1 LLQKVEGIVLRAS
14 SYGESDKIVTIFS
27 RELGKRAAMARGA
40 KKPTSR
46 LASISQPFTYGYFLI
61 QQGRGMGTLQQGE
74 IIDSMRSIREDI
86 FTTAYA
92 SFIMELVDK
101 LIDDESPKPH
111 LFDILHQ
118 ALHAI
123 SDDYDPEA
131 ISLFVEWK
139 MLATAGIYPVLHQCV
154 NCGATD
160 GEFAFSFAQIGFLC
174 HRCFSID
181 RYLIRLTPAQVKL
194 IRTFYTVPIDQVG
207 KLTLKKETKSFI
219 KKIIRTIYSE
229 QVGIQLKSQKF
240 LDQMERTPEF
250 FTPKKDPSS
259 EEN

>member
-1 LLQKVEGIVLRAS
+1 MIEKEGKAIAPKSRRDCLDELLPMGSPTKLLRFFH
-14 SYGESDKIVTIFS
+14 EK
-27 RELGKRAAMARGA
+27 LGKRAAMARGA

-46 LASISQPFTYGYFLI
+46 LASISQPFTYGYFLV

-118 ALHAI
+118 ALQAI
-123 SDDYDPEA
+123 SEDYDPEA

-139 MLATAGIYPVLHQCV
+139 MLA
-154 NCGATD
+154 NCGNI
-160 GEFAFSFAQIGFLC
+160 SC
-174 HRCFSID
+174 
-181 RYLIRLTPAQVKL
+181 
-194 IRTFYTVPIDQVG
+194 
-207 KLTLKKETKSFI
+207 
-219 KKIIRTIYSE
+219 
-229 QVGIQLKSQKF
+229 
-240 LDQMERTPEF
+240 
-250 FTPKKDPSS
+250 FTPMCKLRSNRWGICFFFCTNRILMSS
-259 EEN
+259 MFFN

>member
-1 LLQKVEGIVLRAS
+1 MLQKVEGIVLRAS

-46 LASISQPFTYGYFLI
+46 LASVSQPFTYGYFLI

-74 IIDSMRSIREDI
+74 IIDSMRTIREDI

-118 ALHAI
+118 ALQAI

-139 MLATAGIYPVLHQCV
+139 MLANCRNISCFAPMRKLRSNGRGI
-154 NCGATD
+154 
-160 GEFAFSFAQIGFLC
+160 
-174 HRCFSID
+174 CFFFCTNRISYVID
-181 RYLIRLTPAQVKL
+181 VFQLID
-194 IRTFYTVPIDQVG
+194 I
-207 KLTLKKETKSFI
+207 
-219 KKIIRTIYSE
+219 
-229 QVGIQLKSQKF
+229 
-240 LDQMERTPEF
+240 
-250 FTPKKDPSS
+250 
-259 EEN
+259 